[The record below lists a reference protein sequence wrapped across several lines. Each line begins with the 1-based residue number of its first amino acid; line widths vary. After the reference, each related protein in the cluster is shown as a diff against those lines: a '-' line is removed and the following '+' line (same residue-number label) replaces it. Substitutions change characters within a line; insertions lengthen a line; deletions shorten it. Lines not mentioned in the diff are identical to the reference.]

1 MLPVKII
8 LLMLFAAYQAG
19 NMPQLQGLLRY
30 KLLSPELRR
39 YFLRNLADHCAKI
52 TPRQRRE
59 LIKRRFRVVV
69 YAKFLG
75 KQSWQDHPIKIPV
88 QLLWHL
94 MTIGIP
100 RQIKLKPID
109 IPRVRYEDMLKLF
122 GSIPIN
128 SVICD
133 SSGAQWKAGSAYQL
147 SIGILT
153 IDRITRGIVQM
164 TAHPTRRFIAMICN
178 HGNVSIGNSDDPN
191 YLMRL
196 IYDAKFI
203 QNARA
208 RCFGFH
214 PSDLVIAIGFLG
226 VVRIIRFSKNLD
238 LLENI
243 QSIPFVGLSWFF
255 HSSPVPFPVNM
266 ISWHPD
272 GTSLT
277 IISHPNSFGVCLTK
291 AFRLDDDFKVKSE
304 TTNFAIPPSS
314 SVEMEIPSYRGSRC
328 LCFSSCGKFAVTS
341 DENGWIYFWRV
352 TNQGNEIT
360 FEILKCECV
369 GENWCIKKIKFHPSD
384 KSILAIQMSKMNPAW
399 SSDTLYMAKFSS
411 EKFKIFQIFDLH
423 ATNFEFHG
431 DCLLIQGRNQIKLCC
446 LDSCNILVEMT
457 DFRLQ
462 IGEFESCLLVT
473 VNGNIKLC
481 YTIKG
486 SPQLHTVEVEFK

>member
-19 NMPQLQGLLRY
+19 NMPQLQGLKRF
-30 KLLSPELRR
+30 KMMSPELRR
-39 YFLRNLADHCAKI
+39 YFLRNLANDPAKI
-52 TPRQRRE
+52 TPMQYMH
-59 LIKRRFRVVV
+59 LKKRRFRVVV

-75 KQSWQDHPIKIPV
+75 KQSWQDHPITIPV

-109 IPRVRYEDMLKLF
+109 IPPVRSQYMHQLF
-122 GSIPIN
+122 SIIPLD

-133 SSGAQWKAGSAYQL
+133 SSGAQWKVGSAYQL

-226 VVRIIRFSKNLD
+226 GVNIIRFSENLD
-238 LLENI
+238 FVENI
-243 QSIPFVGLSWFF
+243 QRIPFVGLLCFF
-255 HSSPVPFPVNM
+255 HSSPVTLLVNM
-266 ISWHPD
+266 INWYPD
-272 GTSLT
+272 GTFLT
-277 IISHPNSFGVCLTK
+277 IISHPNSFGVSLTK
-291 AFRLDDDFKVKSE
+291 AFGLDDDFKVKSE
-304 TTNFAIPPSS
+304 TTNFAIPSSS
-314 SVEMEIPSYRGSRC
+314 SVGMEIPSYQGSRC

-341 DENGWIYFWRV
+341 DRYGWIYFWRV

-384 KSILAIQMSKMNPAW
+384 NSILAIQMSKMNPSW
-399 SSDTLYMAKFSS
+399 SSDTLYMAKISS
-411 EKFKIFQIFDLH
+411 EKFRIFQNFDFP

-431 DCLLIQGRNQIKLCC
+431 DCLLIQGRNQIKLCG
-446 LDSCNILVEMT
+446 LNSDNILVEMT

-462 IGEFESCLLVT
+462 TGEFESCLLVT
-473 VNGNIKLC
+473 VNGNVKLC